1 MQCKG
6 MKWDALRRVGGV
18 AVTGRRVRCRLPIS
32 SAPGRGGM
40 IWPSS
45 EFSVTSS
52 SRLRWA
58 EVKVRARI
66 EAVSDRITAV
76 SRRSSLES

>member
-1 MQCKG
+1 MGSTAKQ
-6 MKWDALRRVGGV
+6 
-18 AVTGRRVRCRLPIS
+18 PIS
-32 SAPGRGGM
+32 STSVVLISPARVWISSTPGRGGM

-66 EAVSDRITAV
+66 EAVSDRITAA

>member
-1 MQCKG
+1 MVAP
-6 MKWDALRRVGGV
+6 ALVW
-18 AVTGRRVRCRLPIS
+18 IS
-32 SAPGRGGM
+32 SVPERGGM

-45 EFSVTSS
+45 EPSVTSS

-66 EAVSDRITAV
+66 EAVSERGW
-76 SRRSSLES
+76 SRR

>member
-1 MQCKG
+1 
-6 MKWDALRRVGGV
+6 
-18 AVTGRRVRCRLPIS
+18 
-32 SAPGRGGM
+32 M

-66 EAVSDRITAV
+66 EAVSDRITAA
-76 SRRSSLES
+76 SRLSSLES